1 MPRPWGRPPRLL
13 CPCLLR
19 CLKPPRRG
27 AQAGVLT
34 LSQHHRLYSK
44 VGGGWWRCR
53 GGVLLLLLLLPLTF
67 TAALTF
73 AGLPTT
79 AAPAAAVQRPSLLL
93 TSLLLRCGW

>member
-1 MPRPWGRPPRLL
+1 MQDKLGLTHLVGTP
-13 CPCLLR
+13 LLR
-19 CLKPPRRG
+19 AYMHG
-27 AQAGVLT
+27 FFVDN
-34 LSQHHRLYSK
+34 RLYSK